1 MPEMSTLNGKSKVP
15 MLPSQGASYAKWGRW
30 VDAASSCLLTLKGL
44 HLFMALELSMPVE
57 FPEDEDEDEG
67 ESDDEESKDA
77 KPNLELLNVLALQN
91 KVANKYEF
99 AAKSAEAYPLL
110 YEAATHNVQIQRV
123 MKKHKSNFPL
133 AFAGVS
139 HYVTGNLKTAARE
152 IRKEL
157 LAEIRKCADARAVR
171 EVITFVDANNDDL
184 KLLGTDDEL
193 KNNDL
198 FEELM
203 DVLKRVSSLSNVYHL
218 ARMPDTQIGGWE
230 SLTVYLVDIIAQDS
244 TPTRTPRSTTR
255 SLFTTTVVEADVAG
269 EADMADVTDV
279 EDVVAVAATTAAVVA
294 RGTWS
299 AGAASE
305 STTAPQMCATARS
318 AARTTTLPN
327 TTTSTRTCRSAAQL
341 AVPRLWRPPQLSL
354 TRQGTSSASWRAS
367 RRRRRHLSSHR
378 SR

>member
-1 MPEMSTLNGKSKVP
+1 MPEMSTLSSKSKVP
-15 MLPSQGASYAKWGRW
+15 MLPSQGVSYAKWGRW
-30 VDAASSCLLTLKGL
+30 VDAFSSCLTLKGL
-44 HLFMALELSMPVE
+44 HLFAALDSTMPVE
-57 FPEDEDEDEG
+57 FPEVEDEDES
-67 ESDDEESKDA
+67 EDEEAKDV
-77 KPNLELLNVLALQN
+77 KPSTELLNVLTLQY

-99 AAKSAEAYPLL
+99 AAKSAEAYALL

-123 MKKHKSNFPL
+123 MKKHKGNFPL

-193 KNNDL
+193 KDNDL

-203 DVLKRVSSLSNVYHL
+203 DVLKRVPSLNNVYHL
-218 ARMPDTQIGGWE
+218 ARMPDTQIGEWE

-244 TPTRTPRSTTR
+244 TPTRTPRTTAL
-255 SLFTTTVVEADVAG
+255 SLLTTVVEADVAG
-269 EADMADVTDV
+269 EADVADVTDV

-294 RGTWS
+294 R
-299 AGAASE
+299 
-305 STTAPQMCATARS
+305 
-318 AARTTTLPN
+318 RT
-327 TTTSTRTCRSAAQL
+327 
-341 AVPRLWRPPQLSL
+341 
-354 TRQGTSSASWRAS
+354 
-367 RRRRRHLSSHR
+367 
-378 SR
+378 